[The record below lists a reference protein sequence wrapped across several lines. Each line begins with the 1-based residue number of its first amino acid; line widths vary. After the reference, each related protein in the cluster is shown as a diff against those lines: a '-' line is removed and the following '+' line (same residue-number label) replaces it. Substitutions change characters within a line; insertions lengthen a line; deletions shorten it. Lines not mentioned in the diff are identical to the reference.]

1 MSNITNQ
8 FYLNKIKKNPNKS
21 NWRIRNMVSII
32 NTEISQ
38 YRLLAMKSR
47 GYIRDFCNKEANDLE
62 KQLNDSLNG
71 SKFETNRKS

>member
-1 MSNITNQ
+1 MDITYN
-8 FYLNKIKKNPNKS
+8 FYFDKIKKSPNKS

-47 GYIRDFCNKEANDLE
+47 GYLRDFCNKEANDLE
-62 KQLNDSLNG
+62 KQLNDSLKG
-71 SKFETNRKS
+71 SKFETNRYA